1 VIEINIMNKLIKIF
15 AAISLLFSLTLN
27 MFVGTAFAATSSFS
41 VSNPGKKN
49 TGETFN
55 VNINVT
61 GSEAY
66 NAVTANV
73 SFTNLTYVSVS
84 ANSEWTGVSGPTRS
98 GNSITFSG
106 AKLGGSFSGSKRVLT
121 VTFKAPSSA
130 GTSSISASGTIALAD
145 GSGTKVTGSS
155 GSTSFTIQTPPPP
168 APTVVGAP
176 TVSSTTHP
184 DSNTWYL
191 LNTATLSWNKVDGV
205 TAFSYILDQ
214 KGDTTPDDISEGVE
228 TTKTYPSL
236 LEGRSYFHIK
246 ALNSV
251 GWSGVTHFL
260 IQTDLSKPYPF
271 SITKIKGEDGKNTIY
286 FLTEDEF
293 SGIAKY
299 TLKLNGIEIGEVKS
313 KYILET
319 DSNDIEVT
327 AFDRV
332 GNIYT
337 SKYESRLPPI
347 SSQYPQELKIET
359 LTPEQ
364 TLFSFIF
371 HNFVWII
378 VLMVLLPLIPI
389 LIFVIR
395 KIILNRVHKA

>member
-1 VIEINIMNKLIKIF
+1 MKLKIFKKLISAVLIVF
-15 AAISLLFSLTLN
+15 FLFPILSVN
-27 MFVGTAFAATSSFS
+27 VFAATSSFS

-49 TGETFN
+49 TGETFS
-55 VNINVT
+55 VNINVS

-98 GNSITFSG
+98 GSSISFSG

-155 GSTSFTIQTPPPP
+155 GSTSITIQVPPAP
-168 APTVVGAP
+168 APTVVSP
-176 TVSSTTHP
+176 PNVTSSTHP
-184 DSNTWYL
+184 DINIWYA
-191 LNTATLSWNKVDGV
+191 LNTATLSWNKDEGV
-205 TAFSYILDQ
+205 TGFSYIFDQ
-214 KGDTTPDDISEGVE
+214 TATTTPDDVSEGVD
-228 TTKTYPSL
+228 TSKTFSSV
-236 LEGRSYFHIK
+236 LEGKSYFHIK

-271 SITKIKGEDGKNTIY
+271 SITKIKGDDGKYTTY
-286 FLTEDEF
+286 FSTEDEF
-293 SGIAKY
+293 SGIKKY
-299 TLKLNGIEIGEVKS
+299 TLKLNGLEIGEVKS

-327 AFDRV
+327 AYDKV
-332 GNIYT
+332 GNIYF
-337 SKYESRLPPI
+337 SKYMNNIEI
-347 SSQYPQELKIET
+347 SSSSSSSSDLVGRGLYPEEKLMIF
-359 LTPEQ
+359 LTNN
-364 TLFSFIF
+364 I
-371 HNFVWII
+371 VWIV
-378 VLMVLLPLIPI
+378 VLVLLVVLIPI

>member
-1 VIEINIMNKLIKIF
+1 MK
-15 AAISLLFSLTLN
+15 AIVSKSIIYVSVVLFTLFS
-27 MFVGTAFAATSSFS
+27 FIPSAFAATSSFS

-49 TGETFN
+49 TGETFS
-55 VNINVT
+55 VNINVS

-98 GNSITFSG
+98 GSSITFSG
-106 AKLGGSFSGSKRVLT
+106 AKLGGSFTGSKRVLT
-121 VTFKAPSSA
+121 VTFRAPSSA

-145 GSGTKVTGSS
+145 GAGTKVNGSS
-155 GSTSFTIQTPPPP
+155 GSTSITIQTPPPP
-168 APTVVGAP
+168 TPTVVSAP
-176 TVSSTTHP
+176 AVSSSTHP
-184 DSNTWYL
+184 DSNTWYA
-191 LNTATLSWNKVDGV
+191 LNTATLSWNKEEGV

-214 KGDTTPDDISEGVE
+214 NTTTTPDDVSEGVD
-228 TTKTYPSL
+228 TSKTFTSV
-236 LEGRSYFHIK
+236 LEGKTYFHIK
-246 ALNSV
+246 ALNPV

-271 SITKIKGEDGKNTIY
+271 SITKIKGDDGKTTIY
-286 FLTEDEF
+286 FSTDDEF

-299 TLKLNGIEIGEVKS
+299 TLQLNGLEMGEVKS

-327 AFDRV
+327 AYDKV
-332 GNIYT
+332 GNINTAVY
-337 SKYESRLPPI
+337 SNSI
-347 SSQYPQELKIET
+347 SSASSTSVPVRIDEGNINPL
-359 LTPEQ
+359 LN
-364 TLFSFIF
+364 FIA
-371 HNFVWII
+371 NNIVWIVI
-378 VLMVLLPLIPI
+378 LVLLVVLIPI

-395 KIILNRVHKA
+395 RILLNRVNKA

>member
-1 VIEINIMNKLIKIF
+1 MKLKVFKKILQTSIITLVLF
-15 AAISLLFSLTLN
+15 PLLSLN
-27 MFVGTAFAATSSFS
+27 VFAATSSFS

-49 TGETFN
+49 TGETFS
-55 VNINVT
+55 VNINVS

-73 SFTNLTYVSVS
+73 TFSNLTYISVS
-84 ANSEWTGVSGPTRS
+84 SNSEWTGVSGPTRS

-155 GSTSFTIQTPPPP
+155 GSISISIQVPPAP
-168 APTVVGAP
+168 APTVVSAP
-176 TVSSTTHP
+176 TVTSSTHP

-191 LNTATLSWNKVDGV
+191 LNTATLGWNKAEGV
-205 TAFSYILDQ
+205 TGFSYILDQ
-214 KGDTTPDDISEGVE
+214 KGDTTPDDISEGLE

-236 LEGRSYFHIK
+236 IEGRSYFHIK
-246 ALNSV
+246 ALNAV
-251 GWSGVTHFL
+251 GWSGVSHFL
-260 IQTDLSKPYPF
+260 IQTDYSKPYPF
-271 SITKIKGEDGKNTIY
+271 SVTKIKGDDGKYTIY
-286 FLTEDEF
+286 FSTEDEY
-293 SGIAKY
+293 SGISKY
-299 TLKLNGIEIGEVKS
+299 TLKLNQVDIGEIKS

-327 AFDRV
+327 AYDKV
-332 GNIYT
+332 ENIYT
-337 SKYESRLPPI
+337 SKYESSLPTVK
-347 SSQYPQELKIET
+347 SEYPQELKLET
-359 LTPEQ
+359 LTLEQ
-364 TLFSFIF
+364 SIFTFIF
-371 HNFVWII
+371 NNFVWII
-378 VLMVLLPLIPI
+378 ILMIILPLLPI
-389 LIFVIR
+389 LIIVIR